1 MFRTTAQLRSDASER
16 YFGSAHRS
24 YSDLSRQ
31 WADTPSSVTPTI
43 NTDFII
49 EEVTVKKATLVTD
62 LTSYVSK
69 GAFAVYIDHAGFT
82 SCTEYEG
89 DDMFDMAE
97 TPVKLHRPD
106 SWLTNWAL
114 VSNSDDVAREVTSW
128 AFSWQMPSTALDNDV
143 YYLGLRCK
151 DASTK
156 DYSAMWKISISDKPT
171 FSTTSAGL

>member
-69 GAFAVYIDHAGFT
+69 GAFAVYIDDAGFT

-89 DDMFDMAE
+89 DDMFD
-97 TPVKLHRPD
+97 
-106 SWLTNWAL
+106 
-114 VSNSDDVAREVTSW
+114 
-128 AFSWQMPSTALDNDV
+128 TA
-143 YYLGLRCK
+143 
-151 DASTK
+151 AS
-156 DYSAMWKISISDKPT
+156 P
-171 FSTTSAGL
+171 